1 MPEIPGRADAICTST
16 NFVQLP
22 RPNPGP
28 LVKLTT
34 SPGGAGTVHV
44 KFALPQ
50 LVEGTV
56 LTVRFELSSEDSSIE
71 LRTECFTVPVK

>member
-1 MPEIPGRADAICTST
+1 
-16 NFVQLP
+16 
-22 RPNPGP
+22 
-28 LVKLTT
+28 
-34 SPGGAGTVHV
+34 VHV